1 MNERGTQL
9 HETASRQI
17 AELIGL
23 ISTLDEAALR
33 LPCPGREKLGD
44 GTIAAC
50 AMHTADN
57 YHRIAGFLQGQGNG
71 AHHRTARFLHGHCDD
86 KHQDDYGAEN
96 IDLQA
101 LLDRVSAGRDALSV
115 LADLTDE
122 QLDTVPPASD
132 MKFCDGQRTLEQVV
146 TNLLKHQS
154 HQLDAL
160 KTATA

>member
-1 MNERGTQL
+1 M
-9 HETASRQI
+9 
-17 AELIGL
+17 
-23 ISTLDEAALR
+23 R

-44 GTIAAC
+44 GTVAAC
-50 AMHTADN
+50 ALHTADS
-57 YHRIAGFLQGQGNG
+57 YHRIAGFIDAQSQGG
-71 AHHRTARFLHGHCDD
+71 HHRTAGLLHGHDERP
-86 KHQDDYGAEN
+86 HQDDYSTEN

-101 LLDRVSAGRDALSV
+101 LLDKLRTAQSALRA

-132 MKFCDGQRTLEQVV
+132 MKFCDGKRALEQVV

-160 KTATA
+160 RAAIA